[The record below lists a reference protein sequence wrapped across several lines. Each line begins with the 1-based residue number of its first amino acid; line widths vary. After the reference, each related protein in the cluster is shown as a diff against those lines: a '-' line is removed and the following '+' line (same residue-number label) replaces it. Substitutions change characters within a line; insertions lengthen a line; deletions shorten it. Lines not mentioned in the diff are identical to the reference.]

1 MFYLKNLLIS
11 YLINL
16 YFIKIILTSSIDFAE
31 DKINSNI
38 IEDYESSGED
48 INPIKLSLKN
58 LNDKNPSSTS
68 SSSAF
73 VSSRSVPIPIVMDEM
88 LDAGRQAYDKYST
101 PTQGN
106 DPTQVNLTMYIE
118 GLSGFRTQ
126 TMDFQLDVY
135 LQQYWKDE
143 RLAHNE
149 SSRIL
154 VRDKKILD
162 KIWHPDC
169 YFANSRIAEFHTVTQ
184 PNFLLWIEKDGRILY
199 DTRISM
205 IVMCMMNLSKW
216 PLDSQRCSLR
226 ILSYAYNN
234 QEMNIAW
241 DINEPITRNMDI
253 VMADMRIVDISPGHC
268 NGEFPTGTWSCVTA
282 EFYVIREKMH
292 HIMQFFVPSILIV
305 VISWFSFWL
314 DIESVAARIS
324 LSITTLLT
332 LSTQANAARMALPEV
347 SYLKAIDVFMGTCIV
362 FVFAVII
369 EFTIVNYAQRQATQE
384 NCEEGN
390 GKYKRK
396 GKKSGK
402 SVNNDLSQR
411 AKKFLHKTLASLN
424 FNGDTQ
430 NKFSDDNFPV
440 DSLGPTEACY
450 LLLDTLTGT
459 VSINPPSLS
468 NSDSIKSPNEIFSE
482 SDNSPFTMLHPSLPS
497 VAYEI
502 PHFQEHSFSQ
512 CPQFGQSSLNSSQHH
527 SPHSSLLSHQYNHT
541 TTPNVCCENTQ
552 ISCNPSA
559 SPVCDWRLKDAER
572 LANWTKVK
580 NLDVNLENN
589 HKNSIKKR
597 SITNNLKA
605 FTELLSD
612 STSVNTD
619 EKNSHIYQKSHE
631 NYSKTKINLSD
642 KWSSAFR
649 QIQNKKKIAARNN
662 ARRIDQKSRWMFPL
676 SFLLFNISFW
686 IYYLYIV

>member
-1 MFYLKNLLIS
+1 MLYLKNLFIY
-11 YLINL
+11 YLIVL
-16 YFIKIILTSSIDFAE
+16 YITQIILSSSIISIND
-31 DKINSNI
+31 DINSI
-38 IEDYESSGED
+38 VIDDDESSGEENISTKLILKT
-48 INPIKLSLKN
+48 INDESIST
-58 LNDKNPSSTS
+58 TS
-68 SSSAF
+68 SSTPF
-73 VSSRSVPIPIVMDEM
+73 VSLRSVPLPISMDEM
-88 LDAGRQAYDKYST
+88 LSAGRKAYDKYST

-106 DPTQVNLTMYIE
+106 NPTQVNLTMYIE

-169 YFANSRIAEFHTVTQ
+169 YFANSRIAEFHSVTQ
-184 PNFLLWIEKDGRILY
+184 PNFLLWIENDGRILY

-241 DINEPITRNMDI
+241 DSNEPITRNMDI
-253 VMADMRIVDISPGHC
+253 VMADMRIVDISPGQC

-292 HIMQFFVPSILIV
+292 HVMQFFVPATLIV

-384 NCEEGN
+384 TFEEGN
-390 GKYKRK
+390 EKSKRK
-396 GKKSGK
+396 RKKPCK
-402 SVNNDLSQR
+402 NNDNDLTQK
-411 AKKFLHKTLASLN
+411 AKKFLHKTLASFN
-424 FNGDTQ
+424 FTNNDIQNTFCDDTI
-430 NKFSDDNFPV
+430 PV
-440 DSLGPTEACY
+440 NSIGPMEACY

-459 VSINPPSLS
+459 ASVNPPSSS
-468 NSDSIKSPNEIFSE
+468 NSDSIKSPNENFNE
-482 SDNSPFTMLHPSLPS
+482 SDNSRLTMLHPTFHS
-497 VAYEI
+497 VTFEM
-502 PHFQEHSFSQ
+502 PNFQEHSFSH
-512 CPQFGQSSLNSSQHH
+512 CPQFGSSSINSSQHH
-527 SPHSSLLSHQYNHT
+527 SPHSALLSHQYNHET
-541 TTPNVCCENTQ
+541 LPNTCCENIHHYNHQ
-552 ISCNPSA
+552 SS
-559 SPVCDWRLKDAER
+559 SPMYDWKHKNAER
-572 LANWTKVK
+572 LANWSKIDNNINYENK
-580 NLDVNLENN
+580 N
-589 HKNSIKKR
+589 KIKKR
-597 SITNNLKA
+597 SITSNIKA
-605 FTELLSD
+605 FTEFMSD
-612 STSVNTD
+612 NVSVNTD
-619 EKNSHIYQKSHE
+619 EKNAHTSYE
-631 NYSKTKINLSD
+631 GNMKTKLNFSD
-642 KWSSAFR
+642 KWASAFR

-662 ARRIDQKSRWMFPL
+662 ARKIDQKSRWMFPL